1 MGHTHAPANYDRAFA
16 LGIALNLGFVIA
28 EGLAGWY
35 GNSLALLADA
45 GHNLSDVLSL
55 LLAWG
60 GAFLA
65 RRAATMR
72 RTYGLRRS
80 TVLAALTN
88 AIILMLA
95 IGAIGWEALTRLAEP
110 PVANARIVILVAA
123 IGVVVN
129 TLTALLFMRGRHSDL
144 NIRGAFLHMAA
155 DAAVSLGVVIAGV
168 MILLTQ
174 WYWLDSAISL
184 VIVLVIAVGSWQLLR
199 ESLDLALDAVPG
211 SVDPVAVENYLR
223 ALPEVSGVHHL
234 HIWGMSTTEVALT
247 AHLIKSDPC
256 LDDAFLRRVH
266 AELHDRFG
274 IGHATL
280 QLESG
285 QAESACAHGDLGLGH
300 HDH

>member
-1 MGHTHAPANYDRAFA
+1 MGHTHAPANHDRAFA
-16 LGIALNLGFVIA
+16 VGITLNLGFVIA

-65 RRAATMR
+65 QRAATTR
-72 RTYGLRRS
+72 RTYGMRRS

-95 IGAIGWEALTRLAEP
+95 IGAIAWEALTRLSEP
-110 PVANARIVILVAA
+110 PVSHAPTVIVVAA
-123 IGVVVN
+123 IGVVIN
-129 TLTALLFMRGRHSDL
+129 TATALLFMRGRHNDL

-168 MILLTQ
+168 LILLTQ

-184 VIVLVIAVGSWQLLR
+184 IIVLVIAISSWQLLR

-211 SVDPVAVENYLR
+211 SVDPVAVETYLR
-223 ALPEVSGVHHL
+223 ALPEVTDVHHI

-247 AHLIKSDPC
+247 AHLIKSDPN
-256 LDDAFLRRVH
+256 LDDTFLRRVH
-266 AELHDRFG
+266 SELHDRFG

-285 QAESACAHGDLGLGH
+285 ETDAVCAHGEPGH
-300 HDH
+300 GGHGH